1 MAASFITIDRNTP
14 MLLPPDLREW
24 IPEDD
29 MVHFVLEAVQ
39 GVGISNFQI
48 NHRGS
53 GDRQYPPR
61 MMLALLIYSYA
72 NGLFSSRRIE
82 RATYR
87 DIAVR
92 YITADTH
99 PDHTTISEFR
109 RCNVEAF
116 SAAFL
121 HVLMLAR
128 EMHVLKVG
136 TISVDGTHIKANAS
150 LNKSVRYDRAVELEA
165 RLSHDI
171 AELLAQAE
179 QTDQQDDNDGQS
191 LPKEIRRREILAEKM
206 RKAQSDLEQRAKDR
220 TKSERAKHER
230 ELAQWSGRDKD
241 DRGKRPKSPQHP
253 KGKPGPQE
261 QSNLT
266 DADSRV
272 MRKSN
277 TSPYTQSYNAQISV
291 DADGSQLILSNH
303 VANTSSD
310 RGELVPA
317 VENIPAQVGRPDTVL
332 ADTGYLS
339 TEPLRQLDAAGV
351 EPYVPIGRAENG
363 DSRAYEYRPPKERKP
378 IEITEPYLIK
388 MREKLTSDEGREIY
402 AKRMQT
408 VEPVFGIIKSVMGF
422 REFLLRGLDRVT
434 CEWTLVTLAYNV
446 KRLYALRG
454 ATMA

>member
-1 MAASFITIDRNTP
+1 

-29 MVHFVLEAVQ
+29 MVHFVLEAVK
-39 GVGISNFQI
+39 GVAISNFQI

-72 NGLFSSRRIE
+72 NGIFSSRRIE

-92 YITADTH
+92 YITANTH

-109 RCNVEAF
+109 RRNAAAF
-116 SAAFL
+116 SEAFL

-150 LNKSVRYDRAVELEA
+150 IHKSLRYDRAVELEKKL
-165 RLSHDI
+165 RHDI
-171 AELLAQAE
+171 AELVKQAE
-179 QTDQQDDNDGQS
+179 QADQPDDSDGQS
-191 LPKEIRRREILAEKM
+191 LPEEIRRREHLADKV
-206 RKAQSDLEQRAKDR
+206 RKAQADLEQRAKDR
-220 TKSERAKHER
+220 TESERAKHER
-230 ELAQWSGRDKD
+230 ELAQWSGRSED
-241 DRGKRPKSPQHP
+241 DRGNRPKAPRHP
-253 KGKPGPQE
+253 KAKPEPQE

-272 MRKSN
+272 MRKSR

-310 RGELVPA
+310 RGELVCA
-317 VENIPAQVGRPDTVL
+317 VENIDPRVGKPDRAL

-351 EPYVPIGRAENG
+351 EPYVPIGRTENG
-363 DSRAYEYRPPKERKP
+363 DSRAYEYRPPQERTP
-378 IEITEPYLIK
+378 IEVTDPFLIE

-402 AKRMQT
+402 AKRKQT

-454 ATMA
+454 AATA

>member
-1 MAASFITIDRNTP
+1 MAASFISIDRNTP

-29 MVHFVLEAVQ
+29 MVHFVLEAVN
-39 GVGISNFQI
+39 GVAISNFQI

-61 MMLALLIYSYA
+61 MMLALMIYSYA
-72 NGLFSSRRIE
+72 NGIFSSRRIE

-92 YITADTH
+92 YLTADTH

-109 RCNVEAF
+109 RRNVEAF
-116 SAAFL
+116 SEAFL
-121 HVLMLAR
+121 HVLILAR
-128 EMHVLKVG
+128 EMQVLKVG

-150 LNKSVRYDRAVELEA
+150 LNKSVRYDRAMELEA
-165 RLSHDI
+165 KLRHDI
-171 AELLAQAE
+171 AELLERAE
-179 QTDQQDDNDGQS
+179 QTDQQDDDDGQS
-191 LPKEIRRREILAEKM
+191 LPKEIQRREVLAEKM
-206 RKAQSDLEQRAKDR
+206 LKARQDLERRAKQ
-220 TKSERAKHER
+220 RAKHER
-230 ELAQWSGRDKD
+230 AKHKREVAQWSQRDED
-241 DRGKRPKSPQHP
+241 NRGKRPKSPRH
-253 KGKPGPQE
+253 KAKPEPRE

-277 TSPYTQSYNAQISV
+277 SSPYTQSYNAQISV
-291 DADGSQLILSNH
+291 DADGSQLILSTH

-317 VENIPAQVGRPDTVL
+317 VENIDPRVGTPDRVL

-339 TEPLRQLDAAGV
+339 TEPLRQLDLAGV

-363 DSRAYEYRPPKERKP
+363 DARAYEYRPPKERKP
-378 IEITEPYLIK
+378 IKVTDPYLIE
-388 MREKLTSDEGREIY
+388 MREKLTSEEGRNIY
-402 AKRMQT
+402 AKRKQT

-422 REFLLRGLDRVT
+422 REFLLRGQDRVT
-434 CEWTLVTLAYNV
+434 CEWTLVSLAYNV
-446 KRLYALRG
+446 KRLYALCG
-454 ATMA
+454 AKMA

>member
-1 MAASFITIDRNTP
+1 

-39 GVGISNFQI
+39 GVDISNFQI

-92 YITADTH
+92 YLTADTH
-99 PDHTTISEFR
+99 PDHTTLSEFR
-109 RCNVEAF
+109 RRNAEAF
-116 SAAFL
+116 SEAFL

-128 EMHVLKVG
+128 AMQVLKVG

-150 LNKSVRYDRAVELEA
+150 INKSVRYDRAKALEA
-165 RLSHDI
+165 KLSHDI
-171 AELLAQAE
+171 AELIAQAE
-179 QTDQQDDNDGQS
+179 QADQQDDDDGQS
-191 LPKEIRRREILAEKM
+191 LPKEIRRREVLAEKM
-206 RKAQSDLEQRAKDR
+206 LKARADLERRAKDR
-220 TKSERAKHER
+220 TESERAKHQR
-230 ELAQWSGRDKD
+230 ELAQWSQRDEN

-253 KGKPGPQE
+253 KPEPEGQE

-277 TSPYTQSYNAQISV
+277 RSSYTQSYNAQVSV

-310 RGELVPA
+310 RDELVTA
-317 VENIPAQVGRPDTVL
+317 VENIPAQVGCPDTVL

-339 TEPLRQLDAAGV
+339 VEPLRRLDSAGV

-363 DSRAYEYRPPKERKP
+363 DARAYDYRPPKTKKP
-378 IEITEPYLIK
+378 IKVTNPYLIA
-388 MREKLTSDEGREIY
+388 MRDKLTSEAGRKIY
-402 AKRMQT
+402 AKRKQT

-434 CEWTLVTLAYNV
+434 CEWSLVCLAYNV
-446 KRLYALRG
+446 KRLHALRG
-454 ATMA
+454 AAMA